1 MRKIVQQ
8 AIKPILNLFAIFFP
22 IVKKCT
28 HFLFVYLAVSYIT
41 FLVEAVL
48 YGKEK
53 FYGCEKPALIGK
65 IKKFFFN
72 KACMYGFFLIVILL
86 KLNRLLWILILIEL
100 YSY

>member
-8 AIKPILNLFAIFFP
+8 AIKPILNLFAIFP

-28 HFLFVYLAVSYIT
+28 HFLFVYLAVSYII

-53 FYGCEKPALIGK
+53 FYGFEKLALIERKNKK
-65 IKKFFFN
+65 I
-72 KACMYGFFLIVILL
+72 FL
-86 KLNRLLWILILIEL
+86 
-100 YSY
+100 